1 MHKYFQNIQEK
12 NKNVYSDLI
21 VEIKKFIKSNSR
33 FYDNESYSFITTE
46 ELRKH
51 QEKMKSYLNKSFPI
65 DLVQIQHN
73 CCNPNSIF
81 ILHEMNNTYLGLL
94 FDIKDRDNI
103 TLATSYIISKDAQ
116 FCIRSTSKNLAFEF
130 KYYVDGRNR
139 PVWKIESENRIFHNI
154 DVVPNKHYMIN
165 DFIEH
170 EKADSFELL
179 MLSNIEQ
186 RNTNIYPNQEER
198 NDTIVKLFDTLVSI
212 NTNDNIDRNFKYETM
227 PELLLSSKYAGLE
240 IKDLISLTYDMNIEV
255 DFNAAIDF
263 NFKEELNNIEVSFKK
278 NNNIVS
284 RLVKKF
290 YL

>member
-1 MHKYFQNIQEK
+1 MHKYFQKTQEK
-12 NKNVYSDLI
+12 NDNVYSELI
-21 VEIKKFIKSNSR
+21 VEMKKFIKNNSR
-33 FYDNESYSFITTE
+33 FYDNDSYSFITTE

-73 CCNPNSIF
+73 SCNPNSIF

-94 FDIKDRDNI
+94 FDIKDRGNI
-103 TLATSYIISKDAQ
+103 TLETSYIISKDAQ
-116 FCIRSTSKNLAFEF
+116 LCIRSTSRNLAFEF

-139 PVWKIESENRIFHNI
+139 PVWKIESGNRISHNI
-154 DVVPNKHYMIN
+154 DAVPNKHYMIN
-165 DFIEH
+165 DFIEP

-198 NDTIVKLFDTLVSI
+198 NNKIVKLFDTLVRI

-227 PELLLSSKYAGLE
+227 PELLLSSKYSGLE
-240 IKDLISLTYDMNIEV
+240 IKDFLSLTYDMNVEA

-263 NFKEELNNIEVSFKK
+263 NLKEELNNIEVSFKK
-278 NNNIVS
+278 NNNIVN
-284 RLVKKF
+284 RLVKKLF
-290 YL
+290 L

>member
-1 MHKYFQNIQEK
+1 MHKYFQDIQEK

-21 VEIKKFIKSNSR
+21 VEIKKFIKSNEI
-33 FYDNESYSFITTE
+33 FYDNKSYSFITTE

-51 QEKMKSYLNKSFPI
+51 QEKMKSYLGKSFPI
-65 DLVQIQHN
+65 ELVQIKHN
-73 CCNPNSIF
+73 CCNPNDIF

-103 TLATSYIISKDAQ
+103 TLSTSYIISKDAQ

-139 PVWKIESENRIFHNI
+139 PVWKIESKNRMFHNI
-154 DVVPNKHYMIN
+154 DVVPNKHYMVN
-165 DFIEH
+165 DFIEP

-179 MLSNIEQ
+179 MLGNIEQ

-198 NDTIVKLFDTLVSI
+198 NDKIVKLFDTLVRI
-212 NTNDNIDRNFKYETM
+212 NTNDNIEKQFKYETL
-227 PELLLSSKYAGLE
+227 PELLLSSKHAGSDL
-240 IKDLISLTYDMNIEV
+240 KDFLSLTYDMNIDA

-263 NFKEELNNIEVSFKK
+263 NFKEELNNIEVSLKK
-278 NNNIVS
+278 NNNIVN